1 MDPKLA
7 LAMMLNPS
15 ETIANINDEA
25 LMDIYGLAYVEIYG
39 NDGQPVNCDEL
50 RTTHIAKMNEIPD
63 HIFAVVSEFWLETL
77 AIEDLPPT
85 ARAVAQ
91 TIVDKVSA
99 HVKVCD
105 HHADPGD
112 FAKAGCDYLAET
124 QADYRL
130 QIANPEAWIQPLLV
144 WWPTRM
150 SGSTKKVGSRP
161 GECGLGDRTPLREK
175 RLTPL
180 NLFSLGWQ

>member
-130 QIANPEAWIQPLLV
+130 QIANPEAYEAANTEPEVFNMDAQALSAALGMAMDTTP
-144 WWPTRM
+144 
-150 SGSTKKVGSRP
+150 VGVVAD
-161 GECGLGDRTPLREK
+161 EDE
-175 RLTPL
+175 
-180 NLFSLGWQ
+180 WVH